1 MKKTPNII
9 FSDYS
14 LRGIMDALFNP
25 KIKNILFE
33 NVFNNIKSSYKTNK
47 KEIIICDVTQ
57 LEVSISIPRDNWVN
71 VLQTILDYYVVIED
85 YSMCTQINKLIKDI
99 KNG

>member
-1 MKKTPNII
+1 MKKTPNLI
-9 FSDYS
+9 FSGYD
-14 LRGIMDALFNP
+14 LDGIIESLFNP
-25 KIKNILFE
+25 KIQNVLFE

-47 KEIIICDVTQ
+47 KEVVICDVTQ
-57 LEVSISIPRDNWVN
+57 LEISISIPRNNWIN
-71 VLQTILDYYVVIED
+71 ALQTMLEHYIIIED